1 MSTVTNLDR
10 RTIPD
15 RPERGSEAEVMR
27 LKIRLRELGTALR
40 NRQEVFNSM
49 LEQLQTREEEAVQLA
64 GERAARA
71 VAEASARRLRFL
83 AEASAILASSLD
95 LEKTLSS
102 VVQLAVPFLADV
114 SAVDLLEEDGTLHR
128 IAVEHR
134 DQAKSRLMRTL
145 QERFPSRVG
154 AAAGPG
160 KVVHTR
166 RPDVALEVGQAFYT
180 DLARSREHL
189 ALLHD
194 LDPRSY
200 IAVPLIA
207 GDEILGALT
216 VVYTE
221 SDRRY
226 TSDDVALIEDL
237 GHRAATAIQ
246 NARLVRGL
254 EEAQVRLQ
262 EQAQELEAQTEELQE
277 AAEELEVNSEAL
289 RKANTELAAK
299 TREAERARDAAQAAN
314 SAKSEFLAMMSHEL
328 RTPLNAIAG
337 YGELLSLGIHGGLNE
352 AQAKAIDRIRRAQR
366 RLLSMINDV
375 LNFARLEAGRVEISI
390 ENVPIN
396 ATFADLEATIDPQ
409 MALKGLSYRFE
420 RCEPELI
427 VRADREKMEQ
437 VLLNLLSNAVKFT
450 DSGGSIRMFC
460 EADGATVRIHVA
472 DTGRG
477 IPPEKLDTIFEP
489 FIQVNPK
496 LTGETE
502 GIGLGLAI
510 SRDLARAM
518 GGDLSVE
525 SRLGEGSTFTLRL
538 EQVGAAP

>member
-1 MSTVTNLDR
+1 MTNLDR
-10 RTIPD
+10 RTTAE
-15 RPERGSEAEVMR
+15 RAERGSDAEVMR
-27 LKIRLRELGTALR
+27 LKMRLRELGAALR
-40 NRQEVFNSM
+40 NRQEVFNGM

-102 VVQLAVPFLADV
+102 VVRLAVPFLADV
-114 SAVDLLEEDGTLHR
+114 SAVDLLQPDGTLHR

-134 DQAKSRLMRTL
+134 NQAKSRLMHIL

-154 AAAGPG
+154 APAGPG

-166 RPDVALEVGQAFYT
+166 RPDVALEVGQGFYA
-180 DLARSREHL
+180 DLARSGEHL
-189 ALLHD
+189 ALLRD

-200 IAVPLIA
+200 IAVPLLA
-207 GDEILGALT
+207 GDEVLGALT

-226 TSDDVALIEDL
+226 TADDVALIEDL

-254 EEAQVRLQ
+254 EEAQTRLQ
-262 EQAQELEAQTEELQE
+262 EQAQELEAQTEELQDT
-277 AAEELEVNSEAL
+277 AEELELNSEAL
-289 RKANTELAAK
+289 RKANVDLAAK

-337 YGELLSLGIHGGLNE
+337 YGELLALGIHGELTE

-375 LNFARLEAGRVEISI
+375 LNFARLEAGRVEVSI
-390 ENVPIN
+390 EDVRIGE
-396 ATFADLEATIDPQ
+396 TFADLEATIDPQ
-409 MALKGLSYRFE
+409 MALKGLTYRFE
-420 RCEPELI
+420 RCEPELV

-489 FIQVNPK
+489 FVQVNPK

-518 GGDLSVE
+518 GGELSVE
-525 SRLGEGSTFTLRL
+525 SRAGKGSTFTLRL
-538 EQVGAAP
+538 KQVAAAQ